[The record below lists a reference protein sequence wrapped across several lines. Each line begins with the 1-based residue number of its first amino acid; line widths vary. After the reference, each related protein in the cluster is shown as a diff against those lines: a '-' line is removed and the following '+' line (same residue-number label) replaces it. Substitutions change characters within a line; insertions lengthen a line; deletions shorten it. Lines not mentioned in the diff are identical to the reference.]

1 MVREGAKQ
9 INISTS
15 PEKYHML
22 EDSWTESGSEKTL
35 SGWILETMMMEFEK
49 KGLMKSYAPFLSK
62 KSVDGNSV
70 VIRDEKLH
78 RLVEVTYRNKKFWC
92 DQDEKDCCIH
102 VHFALTLPELAK
114 LKQ

>member
-35 SGWILETMMMEFEK
+35 SGWILEIICSIFE
-49 KGLMKSYAPFLSK
+49 
-62 KSVDGNSV
+62 
-70 VIRDEKLH
+70 
-78 RLVEVTYRNKKFWC
+78 
-92 DQDEKDCCIH
+92 
-102 VHFALTLPELAK
+102 
-114 LKQ
+114 